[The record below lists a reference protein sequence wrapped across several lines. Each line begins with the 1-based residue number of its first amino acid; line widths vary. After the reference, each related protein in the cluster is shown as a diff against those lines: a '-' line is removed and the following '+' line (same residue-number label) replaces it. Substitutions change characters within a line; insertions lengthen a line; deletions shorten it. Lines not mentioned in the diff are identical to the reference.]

1 MSASPH
7 IERRRSPRTSAIDRH
22 FDKQSTAFKEKHRRR
37 LELEA
42 QRDELCSQLS
52 QLYRDVRVAERGIDE
67 IEKKLE
73 VL

>member
-1 MSASPH
+1 MSAQH
-7 IERRRSPRTSAIDRH
+7 IERRWSPRTSAIDQH
-22 FDKQSTAFKEKHRRR
+22 FDKQPEGFKERHRQR

-42 QRDELCSQLS
+42 QRDSLCSQLS
-52 QLYRDVRVAERGIDE
+52 QLYRDVRVVERGVAE